1 MAHKDVKLNKKEL
14 ESRTKRVER
23 EIIEGS
29 DAQQEAYREMAKA
42 GWKADEIYQTPEERK
57 AHRAE
62 KRETGRMKARE
73 ALHQNMAKKKMIRDK
88 VDINQYTGTSSWG
101 KKGQRNGD

>member
-1 MAHKDVKLNKKEL
+1 MAHKDVKLSKKEL

-42 GWKADEIYQTPEERK
+42 GWKADEFYETQEERK

-62 KRETGRMKARE
+62 KREAGKLKARE
-73 ALHQNMAKKKMIRDK
+73 ILRQNMAKKKMIRDK
-88 VDINQYTGTSSWG
+88 VDINLYTGISSWG
-101 KKGQRNGD
+101 KKANNGA